1 MKNILTTQQL
11 RKKYDPDSILKG
23 IESHYKKNLDK
34 LLSILSQPD
43 SPLIKYSSNHQI
55 SFLESHQE
63 KDDFIDE
70 ASSLL
75 KDALYFMMLSK
86 KDRTLVTQRMRA
98 YYSDVVKNQ
107 LTRVE
112 LILDDQ
118 EIGSPKHSTDPNVN
132 HKGMGQVKIILN
144 LVRKSLTQEHEY
156 RKRLNRAGYLT
167 GLQVSM
173 GKFFVFLKKIG
184 MTQKD
189 QISLIQHIFDNFE
202 VDWEE
207 VDRENIKISIQQ
219 PAINYYKTNQE
230 EIQKISGALFSRI
243 LDNSILSNLVDQA
256 ILLSKRIRRF

>member
-11 RKKYDPDSILKG
+11 RKKYDPDFILKG

-55 SFLESHQE
+55 SFLESHRK
-63 KDDFIDE
+63 KDDFIEE

>member
-1 MKNILTTQQL
+1 M
-11 RKKYDPDSILKG
+11 
-23 IESHYKKNLDK
+23 
-34 LLSILSQPD
+34 
-43 SPLIKYSSNHQI
+43 
-55 SFLESHQE
+55 
-63 KDDFIDE
+63 
-70 ASSLL
+70 L

>member
-23 IESHYKKNLDK
+23 IESHYKKNFDK

-55 SFLESHQE
+55 SFLESHRK
-63 KDDFIDE
+63 KDDFIEE

-86 KDRTLVTQRMRA
+86 KDRTLVTQKMRA

>member
-55 SFLESHQE
+55 SFLESDQK
-63 KDDFIDE
+63 KDDFIEE

-86 KDRTLVTQRMRA
+86 KDRTLVTQKMRA

-144 LVRKSLTQEHEY
+144 LVRKSLKQEHEY

-256 ILLSKRIRRF
+256 ILLSRRIRRF

>member
-23 IESHYKKNLDK
+23 IESHHKKNLDK

-55 SFLESHQE
+55 SFLESHQK
-63 KDDFIDE
+63 KDDFIEE

>member
-34 LLSILSQPD
+34 LSSILSQPD
-43 SPLIKYSSNHQI
+43 SPLTKYSSNHQI
-55 SFLESHQE
+55 SFLESDQK
-63 KDDFIDE
+63 KDDFIEE
-70 ASSLL
+70 ASSML

-86 KDRTLVTQRMRA
+86 KERTLVTQRMRA

-112 LILDDQ
+112 IILDDQ
-118 EIGSPKHSTDPNVN
+118 EIGSPEHSTDPNVN

-144 LVRKSLTQEHEY
+144 LVRKSLSQEHEY

-184 MTQKD
+184 MIQKD
-189 QISLIQHIFDNFE
+189 QISLIQHIFDN
-202 VDWEE
+202 
-207 VDRENIKISIQQ
+207 
-219 PAINYYKTNQE
+219 
-230 EIQKISGALFSRI
+230 
-243 LDNSILSNLVDQA
+243 LSL
-256 ILLSKRIRRF
+256 IHI

>member
-11 RKKYDPDSILKG
+11 RKKYDPNSILKG
-23 IESHYKKNLDK
+23 IESNYKKNLDK
-34 LLSILSQPD
+34 LSSILSQPD
-43 SPLIKYSSNHQI
+43 SPLTKYSSNHQI
-55 SFLESHQE
+55 SFLESDQK
-63 KDDFIDE
+63 KDDFIEE

-230 EIQKISGALFSRI
+230 EVQKISGALFSRI

>member
-34 LLSILSQPD
+34 LSSILSQPD
-43 SPLIKYSSNHQI
+43 SPLTKYSSNHQI
-55 SFLESHQE
+55 SFLESDQK
-63 KDDFIDE
+63 KDDFIEE
-70 ASSLL
+70 ASSML

-86 KDRTLVTQRMRA
+86 KERTLVTQRMRA

-107 LTRVE
+107 LNRVE
-112 LILDDQ
+112 IILDDQ
-118 EIGSPKHSTDPNVN
+118 EIGSPEHSTDPNVN
-132 HKGMGQVKIILN
+132 HKGMRQVKIILN
-144 LVRKSLTQEHEY
+144 LVRKSLSQEHEY

-207 VDRENIKISIQQ
+207 GDRENIKISIQQ
-219 PAINYYKTNQE
+219 PAIDYYKTNQE
-230 EIQKISGALFSRI
+230 EIQKISGALFSRT

>member
-55 SFLESHQE
+55 SFLESHQK
-63 KDDFIDE
+63 KDDFIEE

-144 LVRKSLTQEHEY
+144 LVRKSLTQEYEY

>member
-34 LLSILSQPD
+34 LSSILSRSD
-43 SPLIKYSSNHQI
+43 RPLIKYSSNHQI
-55 SFLESHQE
+55 SFLESDQK
-63 KDDFIDE
+63 KDDFIEE

-112 LILDDQ
+112 IILDDQ
-118 EIGSPKHSTDPNVN
+118 EIGSPEHLTDPNVN
-132 HKGMGQVKIILN
+132 HKGMRQVKIILN
-144 LVRKSLTQEHEY
+144 LVRKSLSQEHEY
-156 RKRLNRAGYLT
+156 RKRINRAGYLT

-207 VDRENIKISIQQ
+207 GDRENIKISIQQ
-219 PAINYYKTNQE
+219 PAIDYYKTNKE

>member
-23 IESHYKKNLDK
+23 IESQYKKNLDK

>member
-55 SFLESHQE
+55 SFLESHRK
-63 KDDFIDE
+63 KDDFIEE

-86 KDRTLVTQRMRA
+86 KDRTLVTQKMRA

>member
-23 IESHYKKNLDK
+23 IESHYEKNLDK

-55 SFLESHQE
+55 SFLESHQK
-63 KDDFIDE
+63 KDDFIEE